1 MAFYLAPRHVVCIG
15 QDPAEVS
22 FFRLHY
28 RIDGSFR
35 VRPSTR
41 RPDSAVALLDAGIP
55 YRRRIFNRPR
65 NTLGLEALL
74 AGAPDAFPFERDG
87 GRYGVGVRDGDTY
100 LYALPDATLAAL
112 GESLPR
118 LEGILVADR
127 PLGAEAVRPAIEN
140 WLALGKVAD
149 LGLPRRRP
157 FGWHRMSFAIALAL
171 FLLAAVGAA
180 ALALTEG
187 WRRWPFERAIAHY
200 APQGAPLLARSDAL
214 ARIAGTLQALDA
226 QRLQPTAAAPR
237 ELDRL
242 FATIP
247 AGLALRKVE
256 LRPEG
261 TLLVYG
267 SGPGA
272 RDWLRERG
280 FADADITLT
289 EVGKFTRF
297 EATKRLSKP

>member
-1 MAFYLAPRHVVCIG
+1 MAFYLAPRYVACIG

-41 RPDSAVALLDAGIP
+41 RPDSAVALLDAEMP
-55 YRRRIFNRPR
+55 FRRRIFNRPR
-65 NTLGLEALL
+65 NALALEALL
-74 AGAPDAFPFERDG
+74 AAAPDAFPFERDG
-87 GRYGVGVRDGDTY
+87 GRYGVGLRDGETY

-112 GESLPR
+112 GEALPR

-127 PLGAEAVRPAIEN
+127 PLGVDAVRPAIEN

-149 LGLPRRRP
+149 LGAPRRQP
-157 FGWHRMSFAIALAL
+157 FGRHRLGFAIALAL
-171 FLLAAVGAA
+171 FVLAAAGVA
-180 ALALTEG
+180 ALALTDG
-187 WRRWPFERAIAHY
+187 WRRLPFERAIAQHT
-200 APQGAPLLARSDAL
+200 PEGAPLLARNEAL

-242 FATIP
+242 FTSIP
-247 AGLALRKVE
+247 AGLALRKIEV
-256 LRPEG
+256 RPDG

-267 SGPGA
+267 SGTGA
-272 RDWLRERG
+272 RDWLREAG
-280 FADADITLT
+280 FAEADITLT

-297 EATKRLSKP
+297 EATKKLSSP

>member
-1 MAFYLAPRHVVCIG
+1 MAFYLAPRHVACIG
-15 QDPAEVS
+15 QDSAEVS

-41 RPDSAVALLDAGIP
+41 RPDSVVALLDAKIP
-55 YRRRIFNRPR
+55 FRRRIFSRPR
-65 NTLGLEALL
+65 NALGLEALL
-74 AGAPDAFPFERDG
+74 AAAPDAFPFERG
-87 GRYGVGVRDGDTY
+87 GRYGVGLRDGKTY

-112 GESLPR
+112 GEALPR

-149 LGLPRRRP
+149 LGSPRRHP
-157 FGWHRMSFAIALAL
+157 FGRHRLSFAIAFAL
-171 FLLAAVGAA
+171 FLLAAAGAV

-187 WRRWPFERAIAHY
+187 WRRLPFERAIAQHT
-200 APQGAPLLARSDAL
+200 PQGAPLLARNDAL
-214 ARIAGTLQALDA
+214 ARITGTLQALDA

-242 FATIP
+242 FASIP
-247 AGLALRKVE
+247 AGLALRKIEV
-256 LRPEG
+256 RPDG

-267 SGPGA
+267 SGAGA
-272 RDWLRERG
+272 RDWLRELG
-280 FADADITLT
+280 FAETDIILT

-297 EATKRLSKP
+297 EATKRLSPP